1 MEKQKCFNRGL
12 EKNMGTDNYTHG
24 KQACYFITFNTVDW
38 VDVFIRPVYK
48 QVIVHTLNHFID
60 NKGLIVHAWCLMTNH
75 LHMMIQAKEGY
86 VMAEI
91 EKEFKTFTATKILEA
106 IDTEPDARKEWMM
119 KRFENFGN
127 ILGLLKK
134 YHVWQSSSSPSFID
148 LKRTDALLEHIS
160 FIHENPVRDRFVDT
174 ATDYPYSSARDY
186 AGMKGLV
193 KITKIAAV
201 EQQLAA
207 SESLNSNF
215 FVKYIRN

>member
-1 MEKQKCFNRGL
+1 
-12 EKNMGTDNYTHG
+12 MGSDNHIQG

-60 NKGLIVHAWCLMTNH
+60 NKGLTVYAWCLMTNH
-75 LHMMIQAKEGY
+75 LHLVAQAKEGY

-91 EKEFKTFTATKILEA
+91 EKEFKSFTATKILEA
-106 IDTEPDARKEWMM
+106 IDTEPEARKDWML

-134 YHVWQSSSSPSFID
+134 FHVWQNSCNPIFID
-148 LKRTDALLEHIS
+148 MKKTDPLIEHVS

-174 ATDYPYSSARDY
+174 AADYPYSSARDY

-193 KITKIAAV
+193 KITKLTTV
-201 EQQLAA
+201 EQLLAA
-207 SESLNSNF
+207 SESFNGNF